1 MSSLGIGIRK
11 LVLPLNERHMSRSD
25 GFGTHFGL
33 DWVSGSVGT
42 GGISVTMPKV
52 CCHWPLIW

>member
-25 GFGTHFGL
+25 GTHFGL

>member
-52 CCHWPLIW
+52 CCH